1 MLLFCASSSKI
12 NNLKGVHFK
21 YVAVQCL
28 LTVNT
33 VISGIYC
40 TLYSILYTVY
50 SHSTVRTTG
59 TRYSLLRNTTIFLQY
74 CTYVCMQCTRTLPEA
89 WAANDARRK
98 WMYSIYRYIRTNIQ
112 THRAMSSKAIMV
124 GHHPSN
130 DKPTPHRH
138 RMRQF
143 DQPCFEQDKHPE
155 DKSKVSFHFFSRSKL
170 LSSECSEIG
179 DELSLNPVS

>member
-1 MLLFCASSSKI
+1 
-12 NNLKGVHFK
+12 
-21 YVAVQCL
+21 
-28 LTVNT
+28 
-33 VISGIYC
+33 
-40 TLYSILYTVY
+40 
-50 SHSTVRTTG
+50 
-59 TRYSLLRNTTIFLQY
+59 
-74 CTYVCMQCTRTLPEA
+74 
-89 WAANDARRK
+89 
-98 WMYSIYRYIRTNIQ
+98 
-112 THRAMSSKAIMV
+112 MSSKAIMV